1 MKFTSKY
8 IFLFLVASIGIC
20 FANEA
25 AQILPYYEQAPS
37 YDYRIFSLTN
47 VFAALIYMVII
58 CAVAFNILLLKKK
71 KNLSFGEMLFSFFM
85 GMLGHSFIYLKII
98 DLDFSIYL
106 LELSRFDVFAPI
118 VLFSISLPYLF
129 NKLQIFT
136 PNSIVQ
142 SSSASKIPLE
152 DFLAIA
158 SALKAEFEKGTEIF
172 HENTIISKNNG
183 WSYKKNGLQ
192 AEMFVRDD
200 RFFYINDIAKIGYL
214 KTKAAMVDLRN
225 GETNASF

>member
-1 MKFTSKY
+1 MKFISRY

-20 FANEA
+20 FANET

-37 YDYRIFSLTN
+37 YDYRIFSITTA
-47 VFAALIYMVII
+47 FASLMYMMIIYAI
-58 CAVAFNILLLKKK
+58 AFNILLLKKK
-71 KNLSFGEMLFSFFM
+71 ETLSFGEMLFSFFV

-106 LELSRFDVFAPI
+106 LELSRFVVFAPI

-129 NKLQIFT
+129 NKLQMFT

-158 SALKAEFEKGTEIF
+158 SALKTEFEKGTEIF
-172 HENTIISKNNG
+172 HENTIISKDNG

-214 KTKAAMVDLRN
+214 KTKATMAALRN
-225 GETNASF
+225 GDTNASF